1 MGARRFAN
9 DRHSREKRE
18 SIFSNANRGVRAHAG
33 NSERFRQDRHRRV
46 CGRSSQAG
54 YEIVST
60 GGTQAAIEA
69 AGIPV
74 TGISDVTGFPEILDG
89 RVKTLHPAV
98 HAGILARRDVP
109 EHVQTLRDHAIVP
122 VDVVA
127 SNLYPFVETLQSGA
141 DHEEIVEN
149 IDIGGPTL
157 IRAAAKNA
165 DSVLVVV
172 DPNDYAPVLAALEAG
187 QADTT
192 LRTRLAAKAFQHTA
206 SYDTHIARYFKEI
219 T

>member
-1 MGARRFAN
+1 M
-9 DRHSREKRE
+9 
-18 SIFSNANRGVRAHAG
+18 RAILSVFDKTGIVELAEG
-33 NSERFRQDRHRRV
+33 LAKLGCEV
-46 CGRSSQAG
+46 
-54 YEIVST
+54 VST

-69 AGIPV
+69 AGVPV

-89 RVKTLHPAV
+89 RVKTLHPVV
-98 HAGILARRDVP
+98 HAGILARQDDP
-109 EHVQTLRDHAIVP
+109 EHVQTLREHDIAAI
-122 VDVVA
+122 DVVA
-127 SNLYPFVETLQSGA
+127 SNLYPFVETLNSGA

-172 DPNDYAPVLAALEAG
+172 DPTDYAPVLDALASG
-187 QADTT
+187 QTDTA
-192 LRTRLAAKAFQHTA
+192 LRTRLAAKAFRHTA
-206 SYDTHIARYFKEI
+206 DYDTHIAGYFAEI

>member
-1 MGARRFAN
+1 MRAILSVFDKTGIVEFA
-9 DRHSREKRE
+9 EGL
-18 SIFSNANRGVRAHAG
+18 ATLG
-33 NSERFRQDRHRRV
+33 
-46 CGRSSQAG
+46 C
-54 YEIVST
+54 EIVST
-60 GGTQAAIEA
+60 GGTQAALAA
-69 AGIPV
+69 AGVPV

-89 RVKTLHPAV
+89 RVKTLHPVV

-109 EHVQTLRDHAIVP
+109 AHVQTLHDHAIAH

-127 SNLYPFVETLQSGA
+127 VNLYPFVVTLKSGA
-141 DHEEIVEN
+141 EHEEIVEN

-172 DPNDYAPVLAALEAG
+172 DPSDYAPVLSALANG

-192 LRTRLAAKAFQHTA
+192 LRTRLAAKAYQHTA
-206 SYDTHIARYFKEI
+206 DYDTHIAGYFKEI

>member
-1 MGARRFAN
+1 MLDHMRAILSVFDKTGIVEFA
-9 DRHSREKRE
+9 DGLAKLGCE
-18 SIFSNANRGVRAHAG
+18 V
-33 NSERFRQDRHRRV
+33 
-46 CGRSSQAG
+46 
-54 YEIVST
+54 VST

-69 AGIPV
+69 AGVPV

-89 RVKTLHPAV
+89 RVKTLHPVV
-98 HAGILARRDVP
+98 HAGILARQDVP
-109 EHVQTLRDHAIVP
+109 EHVQTLRDHDIAA

-127 SNLYPFVETLQSGA
+127 VNLYPFVETLNSGA
-141 DHEEIVEN
+141 GYEEIVEN

-172 DPNDYAPVLAALEAG
+172 DPSDYALVLDALASDQIDAA
-187 QADTT
+187 

-206 SYDTHIARYFKEI
+206 DYDAHIAGYFKEI

>member
-1 MGARRFAN
+1 M
-9 DRHSREKRE
+9 H
-18 SIFSNANRGVRAHAG
+18 VRAILSVYDKTGIVEFGAG
-33 NSERFRQDRHRRV
+33 L
-46 CGRSSQAG
+46 AG
-54 YEIVST
+54 LGCELVST
-60 GGTQAAIEA
+60 GGTQAALAA

-89 RVKTLHPAV
+89 RVKTLHPVV
-98 HAGILARRDVP
+98 HAGILARQDVP
-109 EHVQTLRDHAIVP
+109 EHVRTLQAHGIAP

-127 SNLYPFVETLQSGA
+127 VNLYPFAATLASGA
-141 DHEEIVEN
+141 GHDEIVEN

-172 DPNDYAPVLAALEAG
+172 DPGDYAPVLDALANG
-187 QADTT
+187 QMDTAF
-192 LRTRLAAKAFQHTA
+192 RTRLAAKAFQHTA
-206 SYDTHIARYFKEI
+206 DYDTRIAGYFKEV